1 LRSHRPSPAR
11 LALIAAGLLVAIPVA
26 WACAPWLSN
35 WLIGADSLVLTG
47 PLGDFGD
54 EVTRLWPEED
64 PPGAIKAVESEDIGE
79 SVSYFGQ
86 TVLADRADL
95 EEALAH
101 TPGLLDIQKEA
112 ILHNHDRYLA
122 DFTGVDRTDLER
134 LLHGVQSK
142 QPGHETI
149 VPGKGMP
156 AEFYGYAE
164 GAIAYHEL
172 RLDAA
177 VDAWERLLR
186 RPDAERHYRSTWA
199 AFMLGKIALRTDP
212 ATAVTW
218 FRRTRMLAG
227 QGFADRLGLAA
238 SSLGWEAWAENALGH
253 EDRALVL
260 YGEQMRT
267 GDSSAFVSL
276 QLTCGRI
283 LGAGPEALGRVARN
297 PEARPIFTAWMVSH
311 NTEAGTAWQK
321 ALRDAGVQ
329 DADGADR
336 LAWAAY
342 QAGDFDGA
350 AAWLD
355 QASEAA
361 GKSAMAKWVRARLL
375 LRDGKLDDA
384 RKLLDEAATEL
395 PPLGIDME
403 TAFNIVWETGEIM
416 PAPQRASG
424 EEAAVQLAQGD
435 FTGAMDRFLR
445 AGYWLDAAYLAE
457 RVLGADELKAYV
469 DTNWPAD
476 LAAGF
481 KPATGDDWDTLV
493 VGGYTEPALERL
505 AYEIRHLLGR
515 RLAREGHP
523 DDARP
528 YLSGEIL
535 TRMEKLSSHLTAGHD
550 RSRPSAARAED
561 LFQAACLLRH
571 HGLELTATE
580 AEPDFAVVDGE
591 YDLAGE
597 FYGLDRKDRLAN
609 QVLHPASEERARLER
624 YRLRPSKR
632 FHYRYRAA
640 DLAWEA
646 AKLVPA
652 GEEKAGML
660 ATAGNWIASR
670 DPQEADRF
678 YKELVRCCG
687 ATELGRQAD
696 ESRWF
701 PEADACPK
709 ED

>member
-1 LRSHRPSPAR
+1 ME
-11 LALIAAGLLVAIPVA
+11 
-26 WACAPWLSN
+26 
-35 WLIGADSLVLTG
+35 AD
-47 PLGDFGD
+47 
-54 EVTRLWPEED
+54 EN
-64 PPGAIKAVESEDIGE
+64 
-79 SVSYFGQ
+79 VSYFGQ
-86 TVLADRADL
+86 TVLADHADL
-95 EEALAH
+95 EDTLAH
-101 TPGLLDIQKEA
+101 TPGLLDMQKEA
-112 ILHNHDRYLA
+112 ILRNHDRYLA
-122 DFTGVDRTDLER
+122 DFTGLDRTDLER

-156 AEFYGYAE
+156 AEFYDYAE

-177 VDAWERLLR
+177 VRAWERLLR

-199 AFMLGKIALRTDP
+199 AFMLGKVALRTEP

-276 QLTCGRI
+276 GLTCGRI
-283 LGAGPEALGRVARN
+283 LSAGPEALGRVARN

-311 NTEAGTAWQK
+311 DTEAGTAWQE
-321 ALRDAGVQ
+321 ALHAAGVQ

-342 QAGDFDGA
+342 LAGDFDGA
-350 AAWLD
+350 AAWLG
-355 QASEAA
+355 QAHENSPI
-361 GKSAMAKWVRARLL
+361 AKWVRARLL
-375 LRDGKLDDA
+375 LRDGKLDEA
-384 RKLLDEAATEL
+384 RKLLGEAAKEL

-457 RVLGADELKAYV
+457 RVLGPDELKAYV
-469 DTNWPAD
+469 DADWPAD
-476 LAAGF
+476 LAARF
-481 KPATGDDWDTLV
+481 QPATGENWDTLV
-493 VGGYTEPALERL
+493 VGGYTEPAPERL
-505 AYEIRHLLGR
+505 AHEIRHLLGR

-535 TRMEKLSSHLTAGHD
+535 TRMEELSSRLTAGRD
-550 RSRPSAARAED
+550 RGRPTADRAGD
-561 LFQAACLLRH
+561 LFQAACLLRR

-580 AEPDFAVVDGE
+580 AEPDWAVVDAE

-597 FYGLDRKDRLAN
+597 FYGLDRKDRLTNRVFRPTA
-609 QVLHPASEERARLER
+609 AERARLER

-640 DLAWEA
+640 DLAWDA
-646 AKLVPA
+646 AKLIPA
-652 GEEKAGML
+652 GDEKAGML
-660 ATAGNWIASR
+660 ATAGNWIKYG
-670 DPQEADRF
+670 DPEAADRF

-687 ATELGRQAD
+687 STGLGRRAE

-701 PEADACPK
+701 PEVDACPK
-709 ED
+709 GD